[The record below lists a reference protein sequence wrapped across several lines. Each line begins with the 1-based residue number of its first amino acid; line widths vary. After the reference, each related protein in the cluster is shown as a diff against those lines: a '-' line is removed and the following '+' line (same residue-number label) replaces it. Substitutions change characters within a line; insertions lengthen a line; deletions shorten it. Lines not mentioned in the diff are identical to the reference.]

1 VRICF
6 LMYHGSMYSG
16 GQGVYLY
23 YLTRELARLG
33 HEVHVISG
41 PPYPRLAP
49 GVTLHRVDST
59 SYYRFLEDRRGFLA
73 RRSPW
78 EFFYP
83 LNFLELLTTRYGL
96 YTLMLTYSLRA
107 LPVFLELH
115 RQRPFDV
122 VHDNQ
127 GLGLGYLA
135 IRAQGVPLV
144 ATIHH
149 PLLVDAHNAVAHSR
163 SLVQKVRRLL
173 FYPAVLQAPAARA
186 ADRIITVSRASAELV
201 AWAFGVPREKVE
213 VVYNGVDA
221 DTFRPLG
228 LEREPR
234 SIIYV
239 GNSEDPNKGAQFLL
253 EALHYLLREGAEFR
267 LTLVDRP
274 RAGLQLAPRL
284 VRRYGLSTRVHFAG
298 RLSTAALARAYN
310 RSQLMAC
317 PSLYEGFG
325 MPVSEAMACGTAVV
339 ATRGGALP
347 EVVGEDGAGL
357 LVPPGDARALAEA
370 IAGLLA
376 DPQRCADMGQEGRR
390 RVLSL
395 FSWRKAALET
405 LRVYERVLSGSG

>member
-1 VRICF
+1 MRICF

-23 YLTRELARLG
+23 YLSRELVRLG

-49 GVTLHRVDST
+49 GVTLHRVDGV
-59 SYYRFLEDRRGFLA
+59 SYFRFLEDRPGFLA

-115 RQRPFDV
+115 RRHPFDV

-127 GLGLGYLA
+127 GLGVGYLG
-135 IRAQGVPLV
+135 IKAQGVPLV
-144 ATIHH
+144 VTIHH
-149 PLLVDAHNAVAHSR
+149 PLLVDAHNAVARTR
-163 SLVQKVRRLL
+163 SLVQKVRRVL
-173 FYPAVLQAPAARA
+173 FYPAVLQAPAARV
-186 ADRIITVSRASAELV
+186 ADRIITVSQASAELV
-201 AWAFGVPREKVE
+201 SWAFRVPRERIE
-213 VVYNGVDA
+213 VIYNGVDA
-221 DTFRPLG
+221 ETFRPLG
-228 LEREPR
+228 LEKEPR
-234 SIIYV
+234 SLLYV
-239 GNSEDPNKGAQFLL
+239 GNSEDPNKGAQYLL
-253 EALHYLLREGAEFR
+253 EALHYLLRDGEEFR
-267 LTLVDRP
+267 LTFVDRP
-274 RAGLQLAPRL
+274 RGGLLFAPRL

-298 RLSTAALARAYN
+298 RLSTAALVRQYN
-310 RSQLMAC
+310 RSQIMVC

-325 MPVSEAMACGTAVV
+325 MPVTEAMACGTAVV
-339 ATRGGALP
+339 ATTGGALP
-347 EVVGEDGAGL
+347 EVVGEDGAGV
-357 LVPPGDARALAEA
+357 LVPAGDSRAMAEA
-370 IAGLLA
+370 IRELLA
-376 DPQRCADMGQEGRR
+376 DPERCASMGQVGRR

-405 LRVYERVLSGSG
+405 LRVYERALSGSA